1 MTARKQRFHGH
12 PSHEELKKEII
23 PHPPYLLRVCRLVN
37 QELWPLIYK
46 QCIFYITI
54 YSIRDLLYAVD
65 LLDHYAFL
73 YDPNYATDIFSYTS
87 NIRIRIND
95 LILDVRPSCDG
106 RRGWLMVELSHTTPM
121 WVGRGTKTILQNRTQ
136 AARTVRTNPRGEIAP
151 EAMSAGHL
159 KESIRRMS
167 RLLVLDKAALNRM
180 LPWYHRYQRQRRH
193 KLSTSPV

>member
-12 PSHEELKKEII
+12 PSHEELKNEII
-23 PHPPYLLRVCRLVN
+23 PRPPRLLRVCRLIN

-65 LLDHYAFL
+65 LLDHYASL
-73 YDPNYATDIFSYTS
+73 YDPDYATDIFSYTS
-87 NIRIRIND
+87 NMRIRVND
-95 LILDVRPSCDG
+95 LILDIHPSCDG
-106 RRGWLMVELSHTTPM
+106 RHGWLMVELSQTTPL

-151 EAMSAGHL
+151 EAISAGHL

-167 RLLVLDKAALNRM
+167 RLSVLDKAALNRM